1 MAQARGSGKQNDK
14 VPHSHETILLVDDD
28 EDCRVIYSIALKDA
42 GYNVLLAS
50 DGDEGVTMARNH
62 SPTVVLMDIGMP
74 KLDGFGALK
83 ALKTDSRTRDIP
95 TLALT
100 ARVSLHQR
108 TQLME
113 AGFDGVL
120 LKPIL
125 PRSVVVAVGEVVRT
139 RH

>member
-1 MAQARGSGKQNDK
+1 MAQARGSAKQNDTI
-14 VPHSHETILLVDDD
+14 SHRRDTILLVDDD

-50 DGDEGVTMARNH
+50 DGDEGVTMARDH

-108 TQLME
+108 TELIE

-125 PRSVVVAVGEVVRT
+125 PRSVVVAVGEVMRT

>member
-1 MAQARGSGKQNDK
+1 MDQASGSRGQREAIPNG
-14 VPHSHETILLVDDD
+14 HETILLVDDD
-28 EDCRVIYSIALKDA
+28 EDCRLIYSIALKNA
-42 GYNVLLAS
+42 GYDVILAS
-50 DGDEGVTMARNH
+50 DGDEGVSMARNH
-62 SPTVVLMDIGMP
+62 SPAVVLMDIGMP
-74 KLDGFGALK
+74 KLDGLGALK

-108 TQLME
+108 SELLD
-113 AGFDGVL
+113 AGFDDVL

-125 PRSVVVAVGEVVRT
+125 PRSVVVAVAEVVRT

>member
-1 MAQARGSGKQNDK
+1 MDQATGSGGQRETIPDG
-14 VPHSHETILLVDDD
+14 HETILLVDDD
-28 EDCRVIYSIALKDA
+28 EDCRLIYSIALKNA
-42 GYNVLLAS
+42 GYRVLLAS
-50 DGDEGVTMARNH
+50 DGDEGVSMARHH
-62 SPTVVLMDIGMP
+62 SPAVVLMDIGMP
-74 KLDGFGALK
+74 KLDGLGALK

-108 TQLME
+108 SELLD
-113 AGFDGVL
+113 AGFDDVL

-125 PRSVVVAVGEVVRT
+125 PRSVVVAVAEVVRT